1 MLVCI
6 RMAKGYSN
14 TPAKLHIST
23 LVIVLQG
30 VCCRVIHIKPKY
42 PTEKTSDI
50 RKKAREKYK
59 LLVKSYLKSHRRV
72 IQLCY
77 ELSRLKGCHAM
88 WEWLINNHPV
98 NTTISSLLQL
108 NINGDKG
115 IGLAILTQWNRWI
128 VDELTCRL
136 VISCVHPCTPIIQLD
151 QPFKVNPV
159 FLSWPSQ

>member
-14 TPAKLHIST
+14 TPTKLHIST

-59 LLVKSYLKSHRRV
+59 LLVKSYLKSFTGESFSF
-72 IQLCY
+72 LMN
-77 ELSRLKGCHAM
+77 SRLTGCHTM

-108 NINGDKG
+108 SINGDKG
-115 IGLAILTQWNRWI
+115 IGLAILTQWNHWI
-128 VDELTCRL
+128 VDELTCCL
-136 VISCVHPCTPIIQLD
+136 VISCVHSCTPIIQLD
-151 QPFKVNPV
+151 QPFNVNPV